1 MKVFSLFPDISYA
14 GGIVLIAANNL
25 EEAQEL
31 ARKDEYLEFYGDID
45 NMKEVE
51 ELSTNVNSPKI
62 ILNTWY
68 IE

>member
-1 MKVFSLFPDISYA
+1 MKVFSLYPATSYA
-14 GGIVLIAANNL
+14 GGIVLIAANTL
-25 EEAQEL
+25 EEAKDL
-31 ARKDEYLEFYGDID
+31 ARKDEYLEFYGDIS

-51 ELSTNVNSPKI
+51 KLSTNVNSPEI

>member
-1 MKVFSLFPDISYA
+1 MKVFSLYPATSYA

-31 ARKDEYLEFYGDID
+31 ARKDEYLEFYGDIS

-51 ELSTNVNSPKI
+51 ELSANVNSPEI